1 MVDVDVARLPNS
13 KKTKPLCKAPDL
25 THEHEDEHPFA
36 LGRLEKERE
45 REERV
50 GKNATIRVHRHHQ
63 RGIASR
69 DTGVVFVIVVVV
81 SL

>member
-1 MVDVDVARLPNS
+1 
-13 KKTKPLCKAPDL
+13 
-25 THEHEDEHPFA
+25 
-36 LGRLEKERE
+36 
-45 REERV
+45 V